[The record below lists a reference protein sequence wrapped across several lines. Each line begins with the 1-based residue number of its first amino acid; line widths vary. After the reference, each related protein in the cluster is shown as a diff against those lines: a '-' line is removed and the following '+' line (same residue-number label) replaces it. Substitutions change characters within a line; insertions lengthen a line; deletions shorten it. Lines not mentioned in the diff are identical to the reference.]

1 VRWPW
6 RRRRPTAEEAMAVPN
21 PRRARWR
28 DANVVFRAA
37 RAAGRGVRQLT
48 VPWDVGAIDRPHE
61 VSVDTALRLGPVYAA
76 GRLLAGTVAGLPLRQ
91 YRVAGE
97 TTTRMAQAS
106 LFSQPSVNGTLHDW
120 LFRLI
125 TSLAYTGNA
134 FGLITARDYLEYPTM
149 IEWLD
154 PRRVNVIDRMLWGRG
169 SFTDPIWYVD
179 GMEVSRE
186 DFVHIPYFSLPGRVW
201 GLSPIGAFAATV
213 RTGNAAQEY
222 QADWFENGGVPPG
235 TFKNVNR
242 EVDANDAK
250 AIKDT
255 VVQAI
260 RSKKPLVF
268 GRDWEYT
275 PITVPAHEA
284 KFIDTMRLNATQIA
298 AIIGLPPE
306 LIGGET
312 GGSMTYSS
320 PEQRQIEFLQIYL
333 LPWLTLIESHL
344 SAILPR
350 GQVVK
355 FNADAMTRADILTR
369 AQAAQIFRQIGAK
382 NTDEIRQ
389 DEDMAP
395 LPHGEGKDYT
405 PLEVAVALAR
415 KTLGTAEVPELLPDV
430 DPVGQVPSG
439 TAAGHKA
446 PPAVGAPAPAPT
458 ANGTKLPPPQPKRTA
473 DR

>member
-1 VRWPW
+1 MRLWPKRW
-6 RRRRPTAEEAMAVPN
+6 RRRRTAAQAMAVPN
-21 PRRARWR
+21 PRPVRWR
-28 DANVVFRAA
+28 DANRVWQAVRGAA
-37 RAAGRGVRQLT
+37 QGLRQLT
-48 VPWDVGAIDRPHE
+48 VPWDVGAMDRPHD

-76 GRLLAGTVAGLPLRQ
+76 GRLLGGTIAGLPLRQ
-91 YRVAGE
+91 YRTAGE
-97 TTTRMAQAS
+97 TTTRMATSS
-106 LFSQPSVNGTLHDW
+106 LFNQPTVNGTTHTW

-125 TSLAYTGNA
+125 TSLCYTGNA

-154 PRRVNVIDRMLWGRG
+154 PRRVNVIDRMLWGPG
-169 SFTDPIWYVD
+169 SFTDPIWFVD
-179 GMEVSRE
+179 GMEVHRE

-250 AIKDT
+250 AVKDK

-260 RSKKPLVF
+260 RSKQPLVF

-275 PITVPAHEA
+275 PIVVSAHEA
-284 KFIDTMRLNATQIA
+284 KFVETMRLNATQIA

-333 LPWLTLIESHL
+333 LPWITLIESHL

-369 AQAAQIFRQIGAK
+369 FQAHQIARQIGVK

-389 DEDMAP
+389 EEDRAP
-395 LPHGEGKDYT
+395 LPHGAGKDYT
-405 PLEVAVALAR
+405 PIEIAVALAR
-415 KTLGTAEVPELLPDV
+415 KTLGTEDVPELLPDT
-430 DPVGQVPSG
+430 DPTGQVPG
-439 TAAGHKA
+439 GQGVGNKTPPAPGAVPAAG
-446 PPAVGAPAPAPT
+446 PAQ
-458 ANGTKLPPPQPKRTA
+458 LPPPQPKRTA
-473 DR
+473 D